1 MLIPSCNLSHL
12 RDAIEAMNRRCR
24 KLGQSEIRLTVGE
37 TVFEERRHETGVK
50 YQFEMVNVDVVGE
63 SPVLKGWKLVGVV
76 ERIEEENMVRCVPG
90 ETVPSEYRF
99 TDTHC
104 DHCKTDRRRKEVFV
118 LRHVDGRHVQ
128 VGRQCIAD
136 FLGHVSVEA
145 MIARAEWEI
154 SAASELRDACG
165 ENYGRAEK
173 IIPLD
178 LFVTTTAIVIRRLGW
193 VSRKMAEEALT
204 ETLTTAHLVWQ
215 VLTSNDKFTKELV
228 ESNELYVEPRDEE
241 LAAKSMAWAANLPTD
256 EGDYLYNL
264 GVACRCASV
273 TYRTRGVVASV
284 IAAYNKHVERVLES
298 EKKTPCVHVGTVGKR
313 EEFAVSVKKMSYFDS
328 QYGVKTLVRFETA
341 GNVLIWWASGDTDW
355 LHEGDE
361 LKIVGTVA
369 KHDDY
374 KGTPQ
379 TVLKRV
385 RKA

>member
-1 MLIPSCNLSHL
+1 MLIPSFNLPHL
-12 RDAIEAMNRRCR
+12 QDAIEAMNRRCR
-24 KLGQSEIRLTVGE
+24 KLGQSEIRLTTGA
-37 TVFEERRHETGVK
+37 TIFEERRHETGVK
-50 YQFEMVNVDVVGE
+50 YKIEMVNVDVVGE
-63 SPVLKGWKLVGVV
+63 SPVLDGWKLVGVI

-90 ETVPSEYRF
+90 ETVPSDYRLA
-99 TDTHC
+99 DNHC
-104 DHCKTDRRRKEVFV
+104 DHCKTSRMRKEVFV
-118 LRHVDGRHVQ
+118 LRHIDGRHVQ

-136 FLGHVSVEA
+136 FLGHVSVES

-154 SAASELRDACG
+154 SAVSEVRDACD
-165 ENYGRAEK
+165 ENYGHVERT
-173 IIPLD
+173 IPLG
-178 LFVTTTAIVIRRLGW
+178 LFVATTAIVIRRLGW
-193 VSRKMAEEALT
+193 VSRKMAEDAT
-204 ETLTTAHLVWQ
+204 RETLTTAHLVWQ

-228 ESNELYVEPRDEE
+228 ESNQLYVESRDEE
-241 LAAKSMAWAANLPTD
+241 LAERATVWAASLPTD

-273 TYRTRGVVASV
+273 TYRTRGTVASV
-284 IAAYNKHVERVLES
+284 IAAYNRVLDS
-298 EKKTPCVHVGTVGKR
+298 GKKTPCVHVGTVGKR
-313 EEFAVSVKKMSYFDS
+313 EEFAVTVKKLSYFDS
-328 QYGVKTLVRFETA
+328 QYGVKTLVRFDAA
-341 GNVLIWWASGDTDW
+341 GNVLIWWASGNTDW